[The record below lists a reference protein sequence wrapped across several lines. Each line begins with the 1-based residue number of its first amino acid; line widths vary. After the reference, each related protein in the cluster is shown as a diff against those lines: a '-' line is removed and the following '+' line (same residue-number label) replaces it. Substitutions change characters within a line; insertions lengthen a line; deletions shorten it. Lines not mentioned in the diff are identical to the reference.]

1 MRPLAAILLLVAAV
15 IQLLLGGVLVM
26 SSRYRPVP
34 GAPSSGPAAAA
45 SAAEQP
51 SGGRHLA
58 LGIVGLALGAAQ
70 LVGGILAFRR
80 RARVAV
86 LGICAA
92 GALGLGVLMLVE
104 GPIAVALIATVLLVL
119 AFAGFLASRGFSRA
133 APEAER

>member
-1 MRPLAAILLLVAAV
+1 MRLLAAILLLVAAV

-34 GAPSSGPAAAA
+34 GAPSSGPTAA